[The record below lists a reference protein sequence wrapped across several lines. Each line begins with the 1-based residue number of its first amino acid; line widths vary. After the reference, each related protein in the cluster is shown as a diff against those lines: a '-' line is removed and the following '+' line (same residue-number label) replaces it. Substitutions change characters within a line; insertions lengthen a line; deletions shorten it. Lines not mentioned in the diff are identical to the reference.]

1 MMMILVENLIQK
13 LNNIY
18 VEKQKTEQVSPIQ
31 VVPYKD
37 VNVNNDIF
45 NEEED
50 SRYITQTYKFSLNDL
65 NEAYNDLTNK
75 R

>member
-1 MMMILVENLIQK
+1 MHPT
-13 LNNIY
+13 IY
-18 VEKQKTEQVSPIQ
+18 AEYEEEDNDLSRTSISDTSSS
-31 VVPYKD
+31 VPYKD

>member
-1 MMMILVENLIQK
+1 MHPTIYAEYEEEDNDH
-13 LNNIY
+13 NIY
-18 VEKQKTEQVSPIQ
+18 ENRTSISDTSSS
-31 VVPYKD
+31 VPYKD